1 MGYKTIFWDYD
12 GVIMDSMPVRTEGF
26 RLLFSNYSAS
36 QVGKLIDYHL
46 ENGGL
51 SRYVKIRYFF
61 EKVLHQSIS
70 EDEVFEWAGK
80 YSVLMLKQLKNPD
93 KLIMQTI
100 IFIEA
105 NHKDYNFHIVSG
117 SDGKE
122 LNEICKAISI
132 NQYFDSI
139 SGSPTPKKKLVKDII
154 AANKYSS
161 NECILI
167 GDSKND
173 FEAAEANKIHFAGYN
188 NESLQNLGNIYINSF
203 KEFNF

>member
-1 MGYKTIFWDYD
+1 MGYKIIFWDYD

-26 RLLFSNYSAS
+26 RMLFSDYSDS
-36 QVGKLIDYHL
+36 EVEQLIDYHL

-61 EKVLHQSIS
+61 EKVLHLDIT
-70 EDEVFEWAGK
+70 EEEVFEWAGK

-93 KLIMQTI
+93 KLIKGTI
-100 IFIEA
+100 DFISE
-105 NHKDYNFHIVSG
+105 NYKSFKFHIVSG
-117 SDGKE
+117 SDGNE

-132 NQYFDSI
+132 NKYFDSI
-139 SGSPTPKKKLVKDII
+139 SGSPTPKTKLIKDII
-154 AANKYSS
+154 DENNYSS
-161 NECILI
+161 DECILI

-173 FEAAEANKIHFAGYN
+173 FEAADANNIHFAGFN
-188 NESLQNLGNIYINSF
+188 NESLANLGKFYINSF